1 MPEDLTQEA
10 HKIIEVA
17 QEGTGDNLTQ
27 RIHTLSD
34 RFLAIEE
41 QGMEASELCEQ
52 AKVAMQEFVE
62 REKLFNDL
70 LTKVKTEFQDLKDK
84 PNRPMGNIQEVLDE
98 HAVRIMY

>member
-1 MPEDLTQEA
+1 M
-10 HKIIEVA
+10 A
-17 QEGTGDNLTQ
+17 QEGTGDNLTE
-27 RIHTLSD
+27 RIQTLSD

-41 QGMEASELCEQ
+41 QGIEASELCEQ
-52 AKVAMQEFVE
+52 AKVAMQDFVE

-84 PNRPMGNIQEVLDE
+84 PNRPMGSIQEVLDE